1 MTDID
6 KELLKS
12 FLNDFASEAPCELRE
27 AYHTLIDQLYV
38 YAYGKNFWKQPFP
51 KILEDG
57 SFYAGP
63 HLLTKDQEKWAASY
77 LRHRDSGLIH
87 EDALQKAAKDLKVSD
102 KSIEAAQTK
111 FCKRQVH
118 INALRSSN
126 PRK

>member
-6 KELLKS
+6 KERLKD
-12 FLNDFASEAPCELRE
+12 FLNDFACEAPAELQDRFD
-27 AYHTLIDQLYV
+27 TLITQLYV

-57 SFYAGP
+57 LFYAGP
-63 HLLTKDQEKWAASY
+63 HLLTKDEEERAASY